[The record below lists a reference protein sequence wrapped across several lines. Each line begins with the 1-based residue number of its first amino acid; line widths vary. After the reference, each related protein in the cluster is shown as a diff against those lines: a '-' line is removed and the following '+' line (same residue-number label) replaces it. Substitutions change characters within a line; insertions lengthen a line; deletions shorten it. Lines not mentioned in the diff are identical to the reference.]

1 MIYKDC
7 RFCNWC
13 PVHFRGSV
21 DLVQQFFLKVGCLTL
36 YFLMYG
42 ALCWNNTFCAVGSQR
57 VCRTE
62 AVIIREEK
70 ETLIV
75 LRCKT
80 EERRGR

>member
-36 YFLMYG
+36 YFFYMAPSAG
-42 ALCWNNTFCAVGSQR
+42 
-57 VCRTE
+57 
-62 AVIIREEK
+62 IIFSVQSDRS
-70 ETLIV
+70 V
-75 LRCKT
+75 SAGLRL
-80 EERRGR
+80 